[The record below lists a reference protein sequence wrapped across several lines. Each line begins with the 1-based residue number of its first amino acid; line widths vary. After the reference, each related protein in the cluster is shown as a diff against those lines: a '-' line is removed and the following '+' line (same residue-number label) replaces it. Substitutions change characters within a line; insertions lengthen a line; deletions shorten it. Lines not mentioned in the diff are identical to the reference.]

1 MNNSNETSIFSKA
14 FDPFLQVGITFCAIL
29 IGIFGGMIC
38 RVTGILEISDTYEWM
53 VTASFMLCFGLFN
66 SVLSL
71 ASKDINRY
79 WSRSMIGFGLMVILA
94 SLLAYFSS
102 GISLFEAGSFTWIF
116 QVVIVGYLV
125 FVSIIGFMKRIVEF
139 AQREEW
145 NKPKRHSK
153 KRKL

>member
-14 FDPFLQVGITFCAIL
+14 FDPFLQSGIVFGAIVIAIL
-29 IGIFGGMIC
+29 GGIIS
-38 RVTGILEISDTYEWM
+38 RATGILEISDTYEWM

-79 WSRSMIGFGLMVILA
+79 WSRSMIGFSIMVVIA
-94 SLLAYFSS
+94 SFLAYFSS
-102 GISLFEAGSFTWIF
+102 GISILEAGSYTWIF

-139 AQREEW
+139 AQSEEW
-145 NKPKRHSK
+145 SKPKRHSK